1 MVVTEYA
8 TMSASRHARPF
19 MNISHNLS
27 LVLDR
32 INQAES
38 TAHRNPRS
46 VQLLAV
52 SKTQPASAV
61 RAAIEAGQQHFGEN
75 YLQDALSKIPHFPE
89 ATWHFIGAIQSNKT
103 RDIAKHFDYVH
114 SVSSLKVIQRLNAQ
128 RDEKQ
133 GPLNIF
139 LQMNVAQEAS
149 KSGASQREIE
159 ELAAAALESPRL
171 NLLGL
176 MAIPPAGL
184 TPEEL
189 GAYYRKLTGLQ
200 GRLAQRFGQAL
211 GECSFGMSQDLEIAI
226 ASGSTW
232 VRVGTA
238 IFGPRAGTIANN

>member
-1 MVVTEYA
+1 MA
-8 TMSASRHARPF
+8 TLRYARPF

-32 INQAES
+32 ITKAEGA
-38 TAHRNPRS
+38 AHRKPGS

-61 RAAIEAGQQHFGEN
+61 RAAIAAGQQHFGEN

-89 ATWHFIGAIQSNKT
+89 ATWHFIGAIQSNKASA
-103 RDIAKHFDYVH
+103 IAKHFDYVH

-128 RDEKQ
+128 RDEEQ

-139 LQMNVAQEAS
+139 LQINVADEAS
-149 KSGASQREIE
+149 KSGASPQEIE
-159 ELAAAALESPRL
+159 DLAEAALESSRL

-184 TPEEL
+184 TPKDL
-189 GAYYRKLTGLQ
+189 GAYYQELTALQ
-200 GRLAQRFGQAL
+200 EALGQRFGRAL
-211 GECSFGMSQDLEIAI
+211 GESSFGMSQDLEVAI

-238 IFGPRAGTIANN
+238 IFGPRASAIANN